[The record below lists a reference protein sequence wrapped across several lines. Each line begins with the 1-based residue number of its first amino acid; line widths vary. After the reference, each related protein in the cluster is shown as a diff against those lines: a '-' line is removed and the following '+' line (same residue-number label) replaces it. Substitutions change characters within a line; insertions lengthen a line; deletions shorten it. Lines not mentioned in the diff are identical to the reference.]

1 MNICHLVEF
10 FLTVGLHEWKH
21 LPCWKL
27 KNTYSQGQCRQTL
40 NGSKMSLICWT
51 ETINKCSS
59 VGTTKDSSTFQH
71 ETPQHEI
78 RTYLSCN
85 GNTKQRIYYS
95 LSLFSSSSCSFPLLH
110 AIFKFCTS
118 RLNYLLWDSKVS
130 LYTEV
135 VGTAGRRLCGQ
146 WFV

>member
-10 FLTVGLHEWKH
+10 FLTDGLHEWKH

-85 GNTKQRIYYS
+85 GNTKQEYII
-95 LSLFSSSSCSFPLLH
+95 LSLCSLPNHVHSLYSM
-110 AIFKFCTS
+110 TS
-118 RLNYLLWDSKVS
+118 LNSVHQGWITCCEIRKS
-130 LYTEV
+130 LFYTEV